1 MLKYKF
7 QDIKPSSG
15 VKQTKEGE
23 AVQFT
28 QYPTGYP
35 DFMISHLKIAKKDAP
50 EEQGVF
56 THKFTSLS
64 IAFVH
69 SGSALVEVDGFTAQ
83 TAGSMKA
90 YMILPERQVRIEG
103 QQGEDLS
110 IFFCSCDL

>member
-15 VKQTKEGE
+15 VKKTKEGE

-35 DFMISHLKIAKKDAP
+35 DFMISHLKIAQGD
-50 EEQGVF
+50 EQGVF
-56 THKFTSLS
+56 KHRFSSLA

-69 SGSALVEVDGFTAQ
+69 SGSAQVEVEGFSAQ

-90 YMILPERQVRIEG
+90 YMILPEREVSVKSL
-103 QQGEDLS
+103 GEDLS
-110 IFFCSCDL
+110 IYFCSCDL